1 MDIYKRL
8 VRLAKPHMNKFFLA
22 MLCMLVV
29 GGLTSA
35 LAFLV
40 KPVLDDIFMKKNAL
54 MLKWIPVAVIAIYM
68 LKGLCNYVQ
77 IILMSFIGQRVVA
90 DVRNQ
95 LYRAIQRQSM
105 SFFTKNPTGVLMSR
119 ITNDVSSMQGTVSE
133 AVTSLLK
140 DSFTLACLIFVIFY
154 RDWQLA
160 LVAMV
165 IFPLTIYPIATFGR
179 KMRKVATRTQVTM
192 GTLTTL
198 LQETI
203 SGARIVKAFG
213 REDYECS
220 RFSKENENLLKLTLK
235 AVSISAVSSPFME
248 FLGGVGIAAIIFYGG
263 YQVIQ
268 GVSTP
273 GTFFSFLAALLMLY
287 EPIKRLTNVNNTIQ
301 QGIAGAQRVF
311 SIIDTVPEIQNRT
324 GAIPLPVISNA
335 IEIRNVT
342 FRYEDAPVLNRI
354 HLTVRAGQAVAFVGM
369 SGGGKTTLVNLIPRF
384 YDVSEGQIL
393 IDGRD
398 IRDVTIESLRAQ
410 IGMVTQQTILFNDTV
425 RNNIVYGDVGK
436 TEADVIR
443 AAKAANAHNFIMNL
457 AQGYD
462 TVIGEQ
468 GTKLS
473 GGERQRI
480 SIARAL
486 LKDAPILVLD
496 EATSSLDTEAEIEV
510 QEALENLMRGRTTL
524 VIAHRLSTIRNAD
537 RIVVLVNGEIVE
549 EGTHDALLEKKG
561 EYFRL
566 YQMQFKNNDP
576 VKSSENPDT
585 VALSQQAPEA

>member
-1 MDIYKRL
+1 MNIYKRL
-8 VRLAKPHMNKFFLA
+8 VKLARPHVAKFLLA
-22 MLCMLVV
+22 MFCMLVV

-40 KPVLDDIFMKKNAL
+40 KPALDDIFMKKNMV
-54 MLKWIPVAVIAIYM
+54 MLKWIPVAVITIYL

-77 IILMSFIGQRVVA
+77 IVLMSFIGQRVVA

-95 LYRAIQRQSM
+95 LYRAIQGQSM
-105 SFFTKNPTGVLMSR
+105 SFFTKHPTGILMSR
-119 ITNDVSSMQGTVSE
+119 ITNDVNSMQGTVSE

-140 DSFTLACLIFVIFY
+140 DSFTLVCLIFVIFY

-179 KMRKVATRTQVTM
+179 KMRSVATRTQVTM

-213 REDYECS
+213 REEYECS
-220 RFSKENENLLKLTLK
+220 RFSKENESLLRLTLK
-235 AVSISAVSSPFME
+235 AVSISAISSPFME
-248 FLGGVGIAAIIFYGG
+248 FLGGIGIAAIVFYGG

-273 GTFFSFLAALLMLY
+273 GTFFSFLTALLMLY

-311 SIIDTVPEIQNRT
+311 SIIDTVPEIRNKT
-324 GAIPLPVISNA
+324 GAVPLPPISKA

-342 FRYEDAPVLNRI
+342 FRYEDVPVLSRI
-354 HLTVRAGQAVAFVGM
+354 NLTVRAGEAVAFVGM

-384 YDVSEGQIL
+384 YDVSDGQIL
-393 IDGRD
+393 IDGL
-398 IRDVTIESLRAQ
+398 DVREVTMESLRAQ

-425 RNNIVYGDVGK
+425 RNNIVYGDTGK
-436 TEADVIR
+436 NEADVIR
-443 AAKAANAHNFIMNL
+443 AAKAANAHNFITNL
-457 AQGYD
+457 PQGYD

-486 LKDAPILVLD
+486 LKDAPILILD

-537 RIVVLVNGEIVE
+537 RIAVLVNGEIAE
-549 EGTHDALLEKKG
+549 EGTHEALLDKRG
-561 EYFRL
+561 EYYRL
-566 YQMQFKNNDP
+566 YQMQFKNGDP
-576 VKSSENPDT
+576 VKNSGNP
-585 VALSQQAPEA
+585 

>member
-8 VRLAKPHMNKFFLA
+8 IKLAKPHLPKFILA

-40 KPVLDDIFMKKNAL
+40 KPVLDDIFMKKNAA
-54 MLKWIPVAVIAIYM
+54 MLKWIPIAVVAIYM
-68 LKGLCNYVQ
+68 LKGLCTYVQ
-77 IILMSFIGQRVVA
+77 TILMNFIGQRVVA
-90 DVRNQ
+90 DIRNR
-95 LYRAIQRQSM
+95 LYQVIQTQSM
-105 SFFTKNPTGVLMSR
+105 SFFTKNPTGILMSR
-119 ITNDVSSMQGTVSE
+119 ITNDVNSMQGAVSE

-140 DSFTLACLIFVIFY
+140 DSFTLICLMFVIFY

-165 IFPLTIYPIATFGR
+165 IFPVTIYPIATFGR
-179 KMRKVATRTQVTM
+179 KMRKLATRTQVTM
-192 GTLTTL
+192 GSLTTL

-213 REDYECS
+213 REDYESS
-220 RFSKENENLLKLTLK
+220 RFSRENENLLKLTLK
-235 AVSISAVSSPFME
+235 SVAISAVSSPFME

-273 GTFFSFLAALLMLY
+273 GTFFSFLAALILLY

-311 SIIDTVPEIQNRT
+311 SIIDAVPEIRNKPE
-324 GAIPLPVISNA
+324 AIPLLAISKA
-335 IEIRNVT
+335 IDIRNVT
-342 FRYEDAPVLNRI
+342 FRYEDTPVLKQIN
-354 HLTVRAGQAVAFVGM
+354 LTVRAGEAVAFVGM

-398 IRDVTIESLRAQ
+398 IRDVTMESLRAQ
-410 IGMVTQQTILFNDTV
+410 IGIVTQQTILFNDTV
-425 RNNIVYGDVGK
+425 RNNIIYGDIEK

-443 AAKAANAHNFIMNL
+443 AAKAANAHHFIMNL
-457 AQGYD
+457 PDGYD

-510 QEALENLMRGRTTL
+510 QEALENLMKGRTTL

-549 EGTHDALLEKKG
+549 EGTHEALLDKKG

-566 YQMQFKNNDP
+566 YQMQFKNGDR
-576 VKSSENPDT
+576 D
-585 VALSQQAPEA
+585 